1 MPAGQIPQQGRL
13 PQGKQHAL
21 SHPEQPD
28 LFFDDLARE
37 AYRHWQKREEAK
49 DAAKTSA
56 HNRLV
61 IENGDPEI
69 EAAVQALEQGWIDGR
84 E

>member
-1 MPAGQIPQQGRL
+1 M
-13 PQGKQHAL
+13 
-21 SHPEQPD
+21 
-28 LFFDDLARE
+28 E
-37 AYRHWQKREEAK
+37 AYRRWQKREEAK
-49 DAAKTSA
+49 DALVTSA

-84 E
+84 EWVVF